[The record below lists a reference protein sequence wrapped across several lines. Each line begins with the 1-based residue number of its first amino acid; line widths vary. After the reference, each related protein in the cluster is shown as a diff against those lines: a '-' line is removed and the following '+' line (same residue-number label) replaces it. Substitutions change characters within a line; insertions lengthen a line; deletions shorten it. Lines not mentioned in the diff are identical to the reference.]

1 MMNQMQLET
10 AVLEVQQS
18 EEKNM
23 SAAKDCLKF
32 IDESLTCFH
41 AAKAVAQRLDH
52 AGYQFVKEQEA
63 WNLVKGGKYYTMRNG
78 SSVIAFNI
86 GEKIE
91 KPVFQMSA
99 SHSDSPTFKVKP
111 NALIQRG
118 GIVKLNVEAYGG
130 MLMSTWFDRPLSLA
144 GRVMVKT
151 ETGFKSCLFAKK
163 DCCMIPNV
171 AIHLNRTANDGQKYN
186 VQVDLLPIVALD
198 QKEFDFNAFLAQE
211 IHAEKEMILG
221 FDLVLANG
229 ENGKIWGMNEEFM
242 TSARLD
248 DLECAYGTLQGFI
261 EGENPSRINVYCC
274 FDNEE
279 VGSRTRQGADST
291 LLSSVLERICDSL
304 GYTNAQ
310 LKQGIT
316 ESFMV
321 SADNAQGLHPNHPE
335 KSDEVNQVRLN
346 EGVVIKFNAA
356 QSYTSDSLSASV
368 MKLVAEKAEVPLQ
381 MYTNRSDQR
390 GGGTLGNV
398 SNSHVS
404 VMSVDIG
411 LAQWAM
417 HSCVET
423 AGAKDVDALVRLMK
437 TYYSSSLM
445 ISDDSIELIEV
456 GVK

>member
-1 MMNQMQLET
+1 MNN
-10 AVLEVQQS
+10 AR
-18 EEKNM
+18 
-23 SAAKDCLKF
+23 DCLTF
-32 IDESLTCFH
+32 IDASLSCFH
-41 AAKAVAQRLDH
+41 AAKEIASRLEE
-52 AGYQFVKEQEA
+52 AGYQFLKEQDTWE
-63 WNLVKGGKYYTMRNG
+63 LVKGGKYYTTRNQ
-78 SSVIAFNI
+78 SSVIAFNV
-86 GEKIE
+86 GQQVD

-118 GIVKLNVEAYGG
+118 GTVKLNVEAYGG

-151 ETGFKSCLFAKK
+151 DNGFVSRLFEKK

-186 VQVDLLPIVALD
+186 VQVDLLPILTLN
-198 QKEFDFNAFLAQE
+198 QKEFDWSTYLANE
-211 IHAEKEMILG
+211 LNVEKDQILG

-229 ENGKIWGMNEEFM
+229 DEGKLWGINEEFI

-248 DLECAYGTLQGFI
+248 DLECAYGTLKGFL
-261 EGENPSRINVYCC
+261 EAENSKRINVYCC

-304 GYTNAQ
+304 GFTSSQ
-310 LKQGIT
+310 RMQGIT

-321 SADNAQGLHPNHPE
+321 SADNAQGFHPNHPE
-335 KSDEVNQVRLN
+335 KSDEVNQVKLN
-346 EGVVIKFNAA
+346 EGVVVKFNAA
-356 QSYTSDSLSASV
+356 QSYTSDSVSACV
-368 MKLVAEKAEVPLQ
+368 MKLVAQKAGVPLQ
-381 MYTNRSDQR
+381 IYTNRSDQR

-423 AGAKDVDALVRLMK
+423 AGAHDIEHLIQLMK
-437 TYYSSSLM
+437 TYYSTSLK
-445 ISDDSIELIEV
+445 ISDDQITLEN
-456 GVK
+456 